1 VQDDRL
7 DHGIDTSADHVV
19 CDEAKA
25 EPVIVGRVRFV
36 SIVTACAIASG
47 GCAAG
52 GLAAV
57 GPVLSAVQ
65 AVTDRTVERTVAA
78 DVATARALAHEGL
91 TRIAIPVE
99 SEAGAGEGWT
109 MRGVSK
115 GLTVDV
121 TLTPA
126 TERLTRIAVR
136 VEAAGWLTA
145 DKQTGEELHN
155 QIARVLAEHVA
166 ARPVPSAQ
174 ADALAAL
181 EAQVRSLR
189 SELARRRDTV
199 PPVSATEIAEPKS
212 VMSVDTSAIISVPA
226 SYGFATVPPLS
237 SDGGT
242 APSAVR
248 PVQEAVTPSPARVPK
263 LRPTTLESAGTLTAV
278 PALGSG
284 D

>member
-1 VQDDRL
+1 
-7 DHGIDTSADHVV
+7 
-19 CDEAKA
+19 
-25 EPVIVGRVRFV
+25 VIRRAHLA
-36 SIVTACAIASG
+36 TASVLAAAALASS

-65 AVTDRTVERTVAA
+65 AVTDRTVERTVGA
-78 DVATARALAHEGL
+78 DLATARALAHEAL

-99 SEAGAGEGWT
+99 SEVSAGEGWT

-121 TLTPA
+121 TLIPA

-166 ARPVPSAQ
+166 ARPIPAAQ

-181 EAQVRSLR
+181 DAQVRSLR
-189 SELARRRDTV
+189 NELARHRDTA
-199 PPVSATEIAEPKS
+199 PPPSATRTAETKPA
-212 VMSVDTSAIISVPA
+212 MSVDTSAIISVPA
-226 SYGFATVPPLS
+226 SYGFSTAPLPS
-237 SDGGT
+237 SDGG
-242 APSAVR
+242 APPSVSAAR
-248 PVQEAVTPSPARVPK
+248 PVVGTLTPSPARLPK

>member
-1 VQDDRL
+1 MIRQTRL
-7 DHGIDTSADHVV
+7 TIASALV
-19 CDEAKA
+19 A
-25 EPVIVGRVRFV
+25 
-36 SIVTACAIASG
+36 TALASG

-78 DVATARALAHEGL
+78 DLATARVLALEGL

-99 SEAGAGEGWT
+99 SEMGVGEGWT

-121 TLTPA
+121 TLIPA

-166 ARPVPSAQ
+166 ARPVPAAQ

-199 PPVSATEIAEPKS
+199 PPASATGTAKPKS
-212 VMSVDTSAIISVPA
+212 AVSIDTSAIISVPA

-248 PVQEAVTPSPARVPK
+248 PVREAVTLSPARVPK
-263 LRPTTLESAGTLTAV
+263 LRPTTLESVGTLTAV

>member
-1 VQDDRL
+1 MIRQAHL
-7 DHGIDTSADHVV
+7 A
-19 CDEAKA
+19 
-25 EPVIVGRVRFV
+25 
-36 SIVTACAIASG
+36 TASVLAAAALASS

-65 AVTDRTVERTVAA
+65 AVTERTVERTVAA
-78 DVATARALAHEGL
+78 DLATARALAHEGL

-99 SEAGAGEGWT
+99 SEMAVGEGWT

-115 GLTVDV
+115 GLSVDV

-145 DKQTGEELHN
+145 DKQTGEELQN

-166 ARPVPSAQ
+166 ARPIPASQ

-189 SELARRRDTV
+189 SELARHRDTA
-199 PPVSATEIAEPKS
+199 PPPSATRTAEPKS
-212 VMSVDTSAIISVPA
+212 AMSIDTSAIISVPA
-226 SYGFATVPPLS
+226 SYGFSTAPLLS
-237 SDGGT
+237 SDGST
-242 APSAVR
+242 APSAAR
-248 PVQEAVTPSPARVPK
+248 PVVGTLTPSPARLPK